1 MKHIIGHKNPDT
13 DTICSAIAYE
23 HFLKTKNVEARAFAL
38 GPVNNETKF
47 VLNYFDV
54 DEPEHITELP
64 KGAEIVLLDH
74 NEEKQSIDNIND
86 LDIVEIIDHH
96 KIKLET
102 DKPISIYIKPL
113 GSSCSIIAE
122 KYFDTDTKM
131 NKEIAGLLVAGII
144 SDTLFFRS
152 PTTTNIDK
160 KLAEKLR
167 DIAGIKDLEKFSL
180 NMFNAK
186 SDLGDISTEDL
197 IRLDYKVFTFG
208 DGEYGIGVMETTN
221 IDFGLKRKDEIIKK
235 MQEIKQQDNLKGIFF
250 VIIDILNE
258 KSWTL
263 CSGEDEAK
271 LFMELFNAQKQNGAL
286 FVDKLVSRKKQI
298 VPIFEKYFKS

>member
-131 NKEIAGLLVAGII
+131 NKEIAGLLLAGII